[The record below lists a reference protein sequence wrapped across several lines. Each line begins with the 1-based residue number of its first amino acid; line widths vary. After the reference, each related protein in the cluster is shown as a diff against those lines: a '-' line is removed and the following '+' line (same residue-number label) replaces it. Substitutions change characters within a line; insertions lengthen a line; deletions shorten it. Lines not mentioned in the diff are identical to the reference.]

1 MCYWI
6 LTKSGTVIAETTVQH
21 VTRNDM
27 LDKTTADIV
36 ATVNA
41 AVIVRLDDANFHIEN
56 NEGGFTLEDEYDLHH
71 NGPSL
76 WR

>member
-1 MCYWI
+1 
-6 LTKSGTVIAETTVQH
+6 
-21 VTRNDM
+21 M
-27 LDKTTADIV
+27 LDAITAEQI
-36 ATVNA
+36 ATFNA
-41 AVIVRLDDANFHIEN
+41 AVIKRLDDANFHIEN